1 MQVLDIE
8 TVYGVLLIGAL
19 LLNGVAVTATTPFR
33 TLLAPVREVGFIVR
47 ILLLDVVLVPLVAV
61 LVASFLDLDPV
72 TRAAVVIVAAAST
85 GPIGIAL
92 TRIAHGDVP
101 LSVTLV
107 VGLGALNIV
116 TVPIVTGLLLPTGIA
131 IPLGTLLS
139 SLLGLAIAPLV
150 LGRGLAIALER
161 VQASATTVSAVRRSA
176 QRGADVLL
184 AGAVSVAL
192 LIEPRAVLDALTG
205 PITVVAVVVM
215 GVLTLGARVV
225 TKDPARV
232 RTLAVV
238 LNARAVG
245 LALTLATIHLGTVA
259 GLRAAILAYGGLTQI
274 VPLAAVLLLR
284 RREGGTLSDPV
295 TPSR

>member
-8 TVYGVLLIGAL
+8 TIYGVLLIGAL
-19 LLNGVAVTATTPFR
+19 LLNGVAVTASTPFR
-33 TLLAPVREVGFIVR
+33 TLLAPVREGGL
-47 ILLLDVVLVPLVAV
+47 ILRVVLLDVVLVPVVAV
-61 LVASFLDLDPV
+61 LAATVLDLDPV

-92 TRIAHGDVP
+92 TRIARGDVP

-116 TVPIVTGLLLPTGIA
+116 TVPIVTELLLPTGIV

-139 SLLGLAIAPLV
+139 SLLGLAVVPLV
-150 LGRGLAIALER
+150 LGRGLAAALSR
-161 VQASATTVSAVRRSA
+161 AQVSPTTVTTVRRSA

-205 PITVVAVVVM
+205 PVTVVAIVVM

-259 GLRAAILAYGGLTQI
+259 GLRATILAYGGLTQI

-284 RREGGTLSDPV
+284 RRGRGTLSAPT
-295 TPSR
+295 TPTR